1 LRRALLV
8 ALAAAA
14 LASPSSAQYARV
26 GDSLDFN
33 RIQLV
38 AEASLAE
45 CERIDALTKSGGSM
59 VAEMNSAPR
68 RNGWTM
74 TESLLFNH
82 VCLAYLKGK
91 RDGLTFA
98 R

>member
-45 CERIDALTKSGGSM
+45 CERIDARTRS
-59 VAEMNSAPR
+59 
-68 RNGWTM
+68 GWTM